1 LPEPP
6 DPPDPP
12 SIFAQTFIPD
22 PPSTSSLFP
31 PSSSLD
37 LDLCS
42 TVSSYGVTPFVFLR
56 FFTAV
61 CSPFYQICT
70 RSVSLRFFT
79 ALCSPWKL
87 AYSQILGYPLVS
99 SGYVSQAITF
109 DVHAAPPT
117 STQRASPTRSM
128 AQTRQRFVTSVRW
141 CMSLFLVL
149 PLIQNFVVVRFNAA
163 VCSLFELNLAFCAV
177 CFVSLSWWQFE
188 KKLIN
193 TPRLMNLVLS
203 GIWYPSSFLSELV
216 IFPKFPPQWSGL
228 DVQESSVLQGS
239 SSRLMFFSAFDA
251 VLVTSCVTLDTVF
264 QESSQI
270 VLIVR
275 FALCYSYDFCC
286 ISIYPLTIVIWSVL
300 ASVVVFYVVFFMLV
314 VIPLSEAP
322 KI

>member
-1 LPEPP
+1 MAFVAAGEDPPLPEPP

-141 CMSLFLVL
+141 F
-149 PLIQNFVVVRFNAA
+149 
-163 VCSLFELNLAFCAV
+163 
-177 CFVSLSWWQFE
+177 
-188 KKLIN
+188 
-193 TPRLMNLVLS
+193 
-203 GIWYPSSFLSELV
+203 
-216 IFPKFPPQWSGL
+216 
-228 DVQESSVLQGS
+228 
-239 SSRLMFFSAFDA
+239 
-251 VLVTSCVTLDTVF
+251 
-264 QESSQI
+264 
-270 VLIVR
+270 
-275 FALCYSYDFCC
+275 
-286 ISIYPLTIVIWSVL
+286 
-300 ASVVVFYVVFFMLV
+300 
-314 VIPLSEAP
+314 
-322 KI
+322 